1 MHPHY
6 VRHSDDAAPAQQ
18 PDATAIIIADDPFAS
33 AAAIPTTQ
41 QAQHWLGSI
50 SELVSY
56 VESKAQHAGLQAQ
69 QAHHS
74 NVNAQLSELQAQ
86 LQQQT
91 AQLHSQAQELKV
103 LRALQPSSGSP
114 NGSRGGQLYQELQRR
129 QQVRDKRAT
138 LCSNLGSVPA

>member
-86 LQQQT
+86 LEQQT